1 MFHLIKY
8 SIRVKLRNFET
19 IFWPLVF
26 PLLMATLFYFAFGR
40 IEEADFETVRT
51 AVVMEKD
58 SSDKLQENL
67 ENMVKSEGEIFRE
80 FLTEIEESEEHLIQ
94 TEEMTEKEA
103 EAALR
108 RKDISGI
115 FYTDGE
121 IRLTVGANGIPESIL
136 QSLLESYENGKQTL
150 LTVREA
156 RPKGMWAAM
165 EQMSK
170 YESLVEQVSLGG
182 RTTNGNAQFFYA
194 LIAMACLHG
203 TFIGLGS
210 ALWLQADLMPLAAR
224 RCATPTSKLALI
236 LSEMCS
242 SFFLHFI
249 NVMILVLYIRYVL
262 GQEFAGSLPEM
273 MLVVLA
279 GCIIG
284 VSMGIFIGSISKF
297 GEGVKVALMLGISM
311 SCSFF
316 AGLMNGDMK
325 NVVEQHIPILN
336 RLNPAAVVADAFY
349 CINVYDDR
357 SRYFRSLMI
366 LSVMAAVLLA
376 ASFVKI
382 RRERYDSL

>member
-8 SIRVKLRNFET
+8 SILVKIRNFET

-26 PLLMATLFYFAFGR
+26 PLLLATLFYFAFGR
-40 IEEADFETVRT
+40 IEEADFETVQT
-51 AVVMEKD
+51 AIVEEPDGKGETQEILGNME
-58 SSDKLQENL
+58 
-67 ENMVKSEGEIFRE
+67 KSEGEIFRE
-80 FLTEIEESEEHLIQ
+80 FLTEIEKSEEHLIR
-94 TEEMTEKEA
+94 TEEMTKKEA
-103 EAALR
+103 VAALK

-115 FYTDGE
+115 FYIGEE

-136 QSLLESYENGKQTL
+136 QSLLESYENGKLPL
-150 LTVREA
+150 LNVSKVHPE
-156 RPKGMWAAM
+156 GMQAAI

-182 RTTNGNAQFFYA
+182 RTTNGNVQFFYA
-194 LIAMACLHG
+194 LIAMACLYG
-203 TFIGLGS
+203 MFIGLSS

-249 NVMILVLYIRYVL
+249 NVMILVFYIRYIL
-262 GQEFAGSLPEM
+262 GQELTGSLSEM
-273 MLVVLA
+273 MLIVLA

-297 GEGVKVALMLGISM
+297 GEGIKVSLMLGISM

-316 AGLMNGDMK
+316 AGLMDGNMK
-325 NVVEQHIPILN
+325 NVVEQHAPILN
-336 RLNPAAVVADAFY
+336 RLNPAAVIADAFY

-357 SRYFRSLMI
+357 SRYFRSLLI
-366 LSVMAAVLLA
+366 LGGMAAVLMA
-376 ASFVKI
+376 ASFIKT

>member
-1 MFHLIKY
+1 MLHLIKY
-8 SIRVKLRNFET
+8 SIRVKIRNFET

-51 AVVMEKD
+51 AVVMGTDLKD
-58 SSDKLQENL
+58 EPQENL

-94 TEEMTEKEA
+94 TEEMNEKEA

-108 RKDISGI
+108 RKEISGI
-115 FYTDGE
+115 FYAGRE

-150 LTVREA
+150 LTVGEVH
-156 RPKGMWAAM
+156 PEEMQAAI

-170 YESLVEQVSLGG
+170 YENLVEQVSLGG

-194 LIAMACLHG
+194 LIAMACLYG

-366 LSVMAAVLLA
+366 LSVMAAVLLT

>member
-8 SIRVKLRNFET
+8 SVLVKIRNFET

-26 PLLMATLFYFAFGR
+26 PLLLATLFYFAFGR
-40 IEEADFETVRT
+40 IEEADFETVQT
-51 AVVMEKD
+51 AVVMEG
-58 SSDKLQENL
+58 
-67 ENMVKSEGEIFRE
+67 EGEGEVFRE
-80 FLTEIEESEEHLIQ
+80 FLTEMEEAEEHLIQ
-94 TEEMTEKEA
+94 TEEMTGKEA
-103 EAALR
+103 EDALK

-115 FYTDGE
+115 FYVGEE

-136 QSLLESYENGKQTL
+136 QSLLESYENGKQTFL
-150 LTVREA
+150 NVSKVHPEGMEAAVR
-156 RPKGMWAAM
+156 
-165 EQMSK
+165 QMSN

-182 RTTNGNAQFFYA
+182 RTTNGNVQFFYA
-194 LIAMACLHG
+194 LIAMACLYG

-224 RCATPTSKLALI
+224 RCTTPTSKLALI

-242 SFFLHFI
+242 SFLMHFV
-249 NVMILVLYIRYVL
+249 NVMILVFYIRYVL
-262 GQEFAGSLPEM
+262 GQEFTGSLPEM
-273 MLVVLA
+273 MLVVFA

-297 GEGVKVALMLGISM
+297 GEGVKVALMLGICM

-316 AGLMNGDMK
+316 AGLMNSEMK
-325 NVVEQHIPILN
+325 NVIEQHVPILN
-336 RLNPAAVVADAFY
+336 RINPAAVIADAFY

-357 SRYFRSLMI
+357 ERYFRGIVI
-366 LSVMAAVLLA
+366 LGMMAAILVT
-376 ASFVKI
+376 ASFIKT

>member
-94 TEEMTEKEA
+94 TEEMTEKEV

-194 LIAMACLHG
+194 LIAMACLYG

>member
-8 SIRVKLRNFET
+8 SIRVKIRNFET

-67 ENMVKSEGEIFRE
+67 ENTVKSEGEIFRE

-156 RPKGMWAAM
+156 RPEGMWAAM

-194 LIAMACLHG
+194 LIAMACLYG

>member
-8 SIRVKLRNFET
+8 GILVKIRNFET
-19 IFWPLVF
+19 VFWPLVF

-40 IEEADFETVRT
+40 IEEADFETVQT
-51 AVVMEKD
+51 AVVMETD
-58 SSDKLQENL
+58 SRGETQEVVGNA
-67 ENMVKSEGEIFRE
+67 VKSEGEIFRE
-80 FLTEIEESEEHLIQ
+80 YLTEIEEAEEHLLQ
-94 TEEMTEKEA
+94 TEEMTGKEA
-103 EAALR
+103 EAALK

-115 FYTDGE
+115 FYVGE
-121 IRLTVGANGIPESIL
+121 KIRLTVGANGISESIL

-150 LTVREA
+150 LTVRELH
-156 RPKGMWAAM
+156 PEGMQKAV

-170 YESLVEQVSLGG
+170 YKSLIEQVSLGG
-182 RTTNGNAQFFYA
+182 RTTNGNVQFFYA
-194 LIAMACLHG
+194 LIAMACLYG

-249 NVMILVLYIRYVL
+249 NVMILLFYIRYVL
-262 GQEFAGSLPEM
+262 GQEFTGSLPEM

-284 VSMGIFIGSISKF
+284 VSMGIFLGSISRF

-325 NVVEQHIPILN
+325 NVVEQHAPILN
-336 RLNPAAVVADAFY
+336 RINPAAVIADAFY

-357 SRYFRSLMI
+357 GRYIRSLLI
-366 LSVMAAVLLA
+366 LGVMAAVLVA
-376 ASFVKI
+376 ASFVKT

>member
-194 LIAMACLHG
+194 LIAMACLYG

>member
-165 EQMSK
+165 ACMSA
-170 YESLVEQVSLGG
+170 VSI
-182 RTTNGNAQFFYA
+182 NSFIYF
-194 LIAMACLHG
+194 H
-203 TFIGLGS
+203 TFL
-210 ALWLQADLMPLAAR
+210 
-224 RCATPTSKLALI
+224 
-236 LSEMCS
+236 
-242 SFFLHFI
+242 
-249 NVMILVLYIRYVL
+249 
-262 GQEFAGSLPEM
+262 
-273 MLVVLA
+273 
-279 GCIIG
+279 
-284 VSMGIFIGSISKF
+284 
-297 GEGVKVALMLGISM
+297 
-311 SCSFF
+311 
-316 AGLMNGDMK
+316 
-325 NVVEQHIPILN
+325 
-336 RLNPAAVVADAFY
+336 
-349 CINVYDDR
+349 
-357 SRYFRSLMI
+357 
-366 LSVMAAVLLA
+366 
-376 ASFVKI
+376 
-382 RRERYDSL
+382 